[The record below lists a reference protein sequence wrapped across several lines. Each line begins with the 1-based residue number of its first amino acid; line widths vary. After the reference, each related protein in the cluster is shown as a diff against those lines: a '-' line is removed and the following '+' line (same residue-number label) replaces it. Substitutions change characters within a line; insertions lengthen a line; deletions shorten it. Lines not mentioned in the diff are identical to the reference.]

1 MNRSLGKSDPVLRV
15 ISLIKSFNDVGK
27 RLEVLRGVD
36 LDVSAGQRLA
46 IMGTSG
52 SGKSTLLQLL
62 GGLDEPTSG
71 EIWVSGQAL
80 TSLSNR
86 QKGVLRNRS
95 LGFVY
100 QFHHLLPEFTAL
112 ENVAMPL
119 MVRGDKPQNATNQ
132 AAELLD
138 RVGLMDRLE
147 HRPGQLS
154 GGERQRIAVA
164 RALVTGPAI
173 VLADEPTGNLDRPT
187 GMKIFDLMLDLN
199 SELGTSLVIVT
210 HDPNLA
216 VRMDTVLE
224 LKDGVLVPP
233 DQI

>member
-1 MNRSLGKSDPVLRV
+1 
-15 ISLIKSFNDVGK
+15 
-27 RLEVLRGVD
+27 
-36 LDVSAGQRLA
+36 
-46 IMGTSG
+46 
-52 SGKSTLLQLL
+52 
-62 GGLDEPTSG
+62 
-71 EIWVSGQAL
+71 
-80 TSLSNR
+80 
-86 QKGVLRNRS
+86 
-95 LGFVY
+95 
-100 QFHHLLPEFTAL
+100 
-112 ENVAMPL
+112 
-119 MVRGDKPQNATNQ
+119 
-132 AAELLD
+132 LLD

-224 LKDGVLVPP
+224 LKDGVLVTP

>member
-1 MNRSLGKSDPVLRV
+1 MNKPLGKSDPVLRV
-15 ISLIKSFNDVGK
+15 ISLVKSFNDVGK

-86 QKGVLRNRS
+86 QKGLLRNRS

>member
-15 ISLIKSFNDVGK
+15 ISLVKSFNDVGK

-119 MVRGDKPQNATNQ
+119 MVRGDKPQNAANQ

>member
-1 MNRSLGKSDPVLRV
+1 MNKPLGKSDPVLRV
-15 ISLIKSFNDVGK
+15 ISLIKNFNDVGQC
-27 RLEVLRGVD
+27 LEVLRGVD

-46 IMGTSG
+46 IIGTSG

-71 EIWVSGQAL
+71 EIWISGQAL

-86 QKGVLRNRS
+86 QKGLLRNRS

-119 MVRGDKPQNATNQ
+119 MVRGDKPQDAANQ

-147 HRPGQLS
+147 HLS
-154 GGERQRIAVA
+154 LIH
-164 RALVTGPAI
+164 I
-173 VLADEPTGNLDRPT
+173 
-187 GMKIFDLMLDLN
+187 
-199 SELGTSLVIVT
+199 
-210 HDPNLA
+210 
-216 VRMDTVLE
+216 
-224 LKDGVLVPP
+224 
-233 DQI
+233 

>member
-1 MNRSLGKSDPVLRV
+1 MNKSLGKSDPVLRV

-119 MVRGDKPQNATNQ
+119 MVRGDKPQNAANQ

-233 DQI
+233 NQI

>member
-1 MNRSLGKSDPVLRV
+1 MNKPFGETDSVLRV
-15 ISLIKSFNDVGK
+15 ISLVKSFNDVGQ

-36 LDVSAGQRLA
+36 LDVSAGQRIA
-46 IMGTSG
+46 IIGTSG

-86 QKGVLRNRS
+86 QKGLLRNRS

-119 MVRGDKPQNATNQ
+119 MVRGDKPQNAANQ

>member
-1 MNRSLGKSDPVLRV
+1 MNKPLGKSDPVLRV
-15 ISLIKSFNDVGK
+15 ISLIKNFNDVGQ

-46 IMGTSG
+46 IIGTSG

-71 EIWVSGQAL
+71 EIWISGQAL

-86 QKGVLRNRS
+86 QKGLLRNRS

-119 MVRGDKPQNATNQ
+119 MVRGDKPQDAANQ

-224 LKDGVLVPP
+224 LKDGVLVTP

>member
-1 MNRSLGKSDPVLRV
+1 MNKPFGETDSVLRV
-15 ISLIKSFNDVGK
+15 ISLVKSFNDVGQ

-36 LDVSAGQRLA
+36 LDVSAGQRIA
-46 IMGTSG
+46 IIGTSG
-52 SGKSTLLQLL
+52 SGKTTLLQLL

-86 QKGVLRNRS
+86 QKGLLRNRS

-119 MVRGDKPQNATNQ
+119 MVRGDKPQNAANQ

-138 RVGLMDRLE
+138 RVGLMDSLE

-233 DQI
+233 NQI